1 MMRRRFRAPVRRS
14 GDGFVVDLGADE
26 AGLVRRLVAEVRE
39 LLSDPDP
46 DGEARVLLH
55 RLFPVVHT
63 ADPEAEAE
71 YQRLMREELVAS
83 KLAAFDVVDA
93 ALAGDGRLDD
103 AGLVAFMQSVN
114 SVRLVLGSMLGVTDD
129 SDTEIDP
136 EREDTAEYQL
146 YGFLSWLLEWSV
158 QATR

>member
-1 MMRRRFRAPVRRS
+1 MMRRFRAPVRRS

-26 AGLVRRLVAEVRE
+26 AGLIRRLVGQLRE
-39 LLSDPDP
+39 LVSDPDP
-46 DGEARVLLH
+46 DGESRVLLH

-63 ADPEAEAE
+63 DDPEAEAE

-93 ALAGDGRLDD
+93 ALAGDGRLDA

-114 SVRLVLGSMLGVTDD
+114 SVRLVLGSMLGVSDD
-129 SDTEIDP
+129 PDSEIDP
-136 EREDTAEYQL
+136 EGEDTAEYQL

-158 QATR
+158 RAAR